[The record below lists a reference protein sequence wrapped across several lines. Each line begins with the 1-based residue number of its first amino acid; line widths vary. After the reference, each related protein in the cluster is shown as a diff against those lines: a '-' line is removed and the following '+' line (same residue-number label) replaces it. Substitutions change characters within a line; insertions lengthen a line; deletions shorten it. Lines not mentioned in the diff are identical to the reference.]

1 MSRTFRIAVTGGIG
15 SGKSV
20 VSRMLALM
28 GVPVY
33 DCDSRAK
40 ALMESDMFIRQ
51 GLVRMFGEECY
62 DAAGRL
68 NRSWLAARIFVDKG
82 AIERV
87 NSIVHPRVV
96 SDFDAWA
103 EEQGVPMVAVET
115 AILFESGLNEV
126 VDRVLLVWADVETCI
141 RRVEGRDGMTRQSVQ
156 NRMNNQMP
164 LDDLLLLCDYA
175 VHNDGNEAVFPQVM
189 EFVEKMKRCVADR
202 AVAAG
207 KLLQP
212 AV

>member
-1 MSRTFRIAVTGGIG
+1 MGKTLRIAVTGGIG

-20 VSRMLALM
+20 VSHLLSLM
-28 GVPVY
+28 GIPVY

-40 ALMESDMFIRQ
+40 ALMESDIFIRQ
-51 GLVRMFGEECY
+51 GLVRMFGEDCY
-62 DAAGRL
+62 DSAGHL
-68 NRSWLAARIFVDKG
+68 NRSQLAARIFVDRN

-87 NSIVHPRVV
+87 NSLVHPRVV

-103 EEQGVPMVAVET
+103 EQQSAPMVAVET
-115 AILFESGLNEV
+115 AILFESGMNEV
-126 VDRVLLVWADVETCI
+126 VDRILLVWADAETCI
-141 RRVEGRDGMTRQSVQ
+141 KRVEGRDGMTRQNVQ

-189 EFVEKMKRCVADR
+189 EFIDIMKRV
-202 AVAAG
+202 VN
-207 KLLQP
+207 
-212 AV
+212 